1 MDLRKSF
8 FPGSSMPCLIIE
20 QVLEFFFLFLYGML
34 LAMQAEAVPLVEEL
48 KLVEDSGAEMYAFLP
63 FHVFVH
69 Q

>member
-1 MDLRKSF
+1 
-8 FPGSSMPCLIIE
+8 MPCLIIE
-20 QVLEFFFLFLYGML
+20 QVLGIFFLYGML

>member
-8 FPGSSMPCLIIE
+8 FSGSSMPCLIIE
-20 QVLEFFFLFLYGML
+20 QVLGIFFLYGML